1 MFCSFLCYNAQNDIL
16 SLSSRIDKFVYPST
30 DFSSLHNSEK
40 TSVCTYLSLLYFS
53 FKVLWNFFQRSL
65 SFLHPGELVVVSF
78 PKASAKLHGL
88 CELTKFFGKK
98 FLKNFRR
105 LSRKLRYAP
114 YSHGFKAH
122 KKNLPENAFLVP
134 TKGGLVQTRRD
145 ANANLCLSYRPA
157 KFFNRIFTHLC
168 P

>member
-16 SLSSRIDKFVYPST
+16 SLLSRIDKFVYPST

-65 SFLHPGELVVVSF
+65 SFLHPGELTVVSF

-98 FLKNFRR
+98 FLENFRR

-122 KKNLPENAFLVP
+122 KKILPESAFLVP
-134 TKGGLVQTRRD
+134 TKGGLVQWPY
-145 ANANLCLSYRPA
+145 L
-157 KFFNRIFTHLC
+157 FRIEHTC
-168 P
+168 QYKQII

>member
-1 MFCSFLCYNAQNDIL
+1 MLKMISFLYQAELTSSFTQALTSAL
-16 SLSSRIDKFVYPST
+16 SIIQK
-30 DFSSLHNSEK
+30 K

-65 SFLHPGELVVVSF
+65 SFLHPGELAVVSF

-122 KKNLPENAFLVP
+122 KKFLPESAFLVP
-134 TKGGLVQTRRD
+134 
-145 ANANLCLSYRPA
+145 N
-157 KFFNRIFTHLC
+157 
-168 P
+168 

>member
-65 SFLHPGELVVVSF
+65 SFCIPVNS
-78 PKASAKLHGL
+78 KLHGL
-88 CELTKFFGKK
+88 CELTKFFRKK
-98 FLKNFRR
+98 FLENFRR
-105 LSRKLRYAP
+105 LSRKLCYAP

-122 KKNLPENAFLVP
+122 KIFSPENAFLVP
-134 TKGGLVQTRRD
+134 TKGELVQTRRD

-157 KFFNRIFTHLC
+157 KFFNRIFTRLC